1 MKRVLVRIVVLLAIA
16 AAVYFFWRKRADAR
30 EELVLSG
37 SIEARLVEVGS
48 LVGASRERVNQVMVE
63 FRQKGYLSVDSSH
76 HIQVHQPPAL
86 ARLCR

>member
-1 MKRVLVRIVVLLAIA
+1 MRIGLRLTQTDLA
-16 AAVYFFWRKRADAR
+16 
-30 EELVLSG
+30 E
-37 SIEARLVEVGS
+37 
-48 LVGASRERVNQVMVE
+48 LVGASRERVNQVMVD

>member
-1 MKRVLVRIVVLLAIA
+1 MATIEIG
-16 AAVYFFWRKRADAR
+16 RADDLGPALR
-30 EELVLSG
+30 
-37 SIEARLVEVGS
+37 EARLADGLTQTDLAE